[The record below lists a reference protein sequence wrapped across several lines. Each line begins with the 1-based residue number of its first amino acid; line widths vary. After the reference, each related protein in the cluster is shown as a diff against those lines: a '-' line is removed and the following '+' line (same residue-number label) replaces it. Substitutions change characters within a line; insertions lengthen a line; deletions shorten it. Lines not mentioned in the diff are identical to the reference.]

1 MRISEHVYAKRIYFH
16 AVTPSGVLTRNV
28 FVYLILGDRTACL
41 IDSGVFASVD
51 DVMELIAEA
60 DRQKSDIS
68 QILLTH
74 AHVDHIGGLS
84 VLKKRLGCTVAA
96 SAFSSKWIEDIDKQ
110 FQERPVPQFYD
121 IVKESVQVDQI
132 LCGGNLVDL
141 GNSTLEVYEI
151 PGHEK
156 GQLAYFHK
164 EDGVLITAD
173 GVPIPGEIP
182 IYDSVADE
190 LTTLRRL
197 QKINGVKTLLTSWD
211 DVREG
216 PEAASDILEKAVEYV
231 ALVHRLTQEGIRQ
244 FGEDMQKV
252 AKYVQEGLG
261 LPSSAF
267 GPLLFRA
274 VQAHMRE
281 HNLIIVD

>member
-16 AVTPSGVLTRNV
+16 ANTPAGVLTRNV
-28 FVYLILGDRTACL
+28 FVYLILGDDTSCL
-41 IDSGVFASVD
+41 IDSGVASSVD
-51 DVMELIAEA
+51 DVLGLIAEA
-60 DRQKSDIS
+60 GKQETDVSR
-68 QILLTH
+68 ILLTH

-84 VLKKRLGCTVAA
+84 ALKKKLGCTVAS
-96 SAFSSKWIEDIDKQ
+96 SAFSSGWVEDIDKE

-121 IVKESVQVDQI
+121 FVKEPVKVDQI
-132 LCGGNLVDL
+132 LRGGDLVEL

-156 GQLAYFHK
+156 GQLAYFHR

-182 IYDSVADE
+182 IYDSVSEEVA
-190 LTTLRRL
+190 TLKLL
-197 QKINGVKTLLTSWD
+197 QSIGSVQTLLTSWD

-216 PEAASDILEKAVEYV
+216 PEAAREILQQSLEYV
-231 ALVHRLTQEGIRQ
+231 ALVHRLTQEGIAR
-244 FGEDMQKV
+244 FGEDMQQV
-252 AKYVQEGLG
+252 AKHVHEGLG
-261 LPSSAF
+261 LPPSTF

-281 HNLIIVD
+281 RDFVIEV